1 MKQIFYK
8 SNTILTFFAT
18 TFFLCTFLISMLI
31 NKGSADII
39 NQFSDNAKYIV
50 LTQDNNSIDALGY
63 ADVIKVLSECK
74 AKGAIEFKT
83 ENQTGYIMYNYKD
96 DSDLMG
102 SWQSLNLKSDT
113 PQAIIKTVLMPYS
126 MEIEQKMTVN
136 LMGENYQITG
146 LNIYSGSDEPD
157 FLLNIAGLKNSDVKF
172 KGITIIID
180 ADEETPAVSE
190 HFREK
195 IQKKNREA
203 DFTAT
208 KIAEITEDNNVIE
221 PDKIIIVVGIL
232 LIGLLLVINAGVF
245 TSSWI
250 GSKKSEI
257 MARRICGASD
267 NDIKTLVFKYYMII
281 SLTGVFIGFITILAV
296 SSLPVVAFYLGRI
309 ELTAGFISSLFL
321 MVISL
326 VVSYDCAVNFSDG
339 QVAELRRL

>member
-8 SNTILTFFAT
+8 SGMILAFFAA
-18 TFFLCTFLISMLI
+18 TFFLCTFLISMLV
-31 NKGSADII
+31 NKSRADII
-39 NQFSDNAKYIV
+39 GQFSDDAKHIV
-50 LTQDNNSIDALGY
+50 IMQENNSVGALSY

-83 ENQTGYIMYNYKD
+83 KGQTGYILYNYKD
-96 DSDLMG
+96 DSALKG
-102 SWQSLNLKSDT
+102 SWQSLDLRSDT
-113 PQAIIKTVLMPYS
+113 PQAVIKSALMPYS
-126 MEIEQKMTVN
+126 VEIEQEPTIN

-146 LNIYSGSDEPD
+146 LNIYSGTDEPD
-157 FLLNIAGLKNSDVKF
+157 FLLNIAGLKDSNVKF
-172 KGITIIID
+172 KGITIVID
-180 ADEETPAVSE
+180 ADKETPAVSE
-190 HFREK
+190 QFREK
-195 IQKKNREA
+195 IQKKNLQA
-203 DFTAT
+203 DFTVT
-208 KIAEITEDNNVIE
+208 KIAEITEDNNVIG
-221 PDKIIIVVGIL
+221 PDKIIIVIGIL

-250 GSKKSEI
+250 NSKKSEI

-267 NDIKTLVFKYYMII
+267 NDIKLLVFKYYMII
-281 SLTGVFIGFITILAV
+281 SLTGVFIGFIITLAV

-321 MVISL
+321 MVVSL